1 MAIETQSTTLSIDN
15 QAIGE
20 VVDFSGPGGSASVI
34 DATHLGSTAKEKL
47 MGLPDEGQFT
57 FNLNLDPQDA
67 GQEDLRDA
75 RLARSK
81 NSYVLTLSDGT
92 TLSFDGFCLE
102 FSIAGG
108 VDALVSASCTIE
120 ITGPVTWVEVIPGT

>member
-1 MAIETQSTTLSIDN
+1 MAIVTQSTTLSIDS
-15 QAIGE
+15 QLVGE

-57 FNLNLDPQDA
+57 FNLNLDPQDE
-67 GQEDLRDA
+67 GQGDLRDA
-75 RLARSK
+75 RIARSK
-81 NSYVLTLSDGT
+81 NTYLLTLSDGT

-120 ITGPVTWVEVIPGT
+120 ITGPVTWTPATPAE